1 MKSENSES
9 IGLMHSNF
17 AFGVLAVVTAAIL
30 SVPLVAMQFSE
41 SVDWG
46 LFDFLVMAVLISS
59 IGSVFI
65 LLARSFPAKHR
76 PLLFALCAL
85 LFLFVWA
92 ELAVGIFTNFGS

>member
-1 MKSENSES
+1 MKAKNNES
-9 IGLMHSNF
+9 SSLLHGNI
-17 AFGVLAVVTAAIL
+17 AFGALAVVTAAIL
-30 SVPLVAMQFSE
+30 SVPLVAMQISE
-41 SVDWG
+41 SVNWG
-46 LFDFLVMAVLISS
+46 LFDFLIMAALVLS

-76 PLLFALCAL
+76 PLLFALCVL